1 MTRRSHLC
9 FIALAML
16 ALGWAQVFGLT
27 RGYVCSCSGAVEITQ
42 FDHCH
47 GHEGFGCHHDDEP
60 LHHHDDHKDHE
71 DSTTHEHTL
80 LKESL
85 DSSVLSFPQISHA
98 TVIITDLYEGV
109 FSRVGTIQAQ
119 ASYPC
124 YGLDPSLKRRWP
136 QVLTRTIALRV

>member
-1 MTRRSHLC
+1 MSRRAHLC

-27 RGYVCSCSGAVEITQ
+27 RGYLCHCSGVQEITP

-47 GHEGFGCHHDDEP
+47 SLDGFGCHHEDEP
-60 LHHHDDHKDHE
+60 RHTHENHE
-71 DSTTHEHTL
+71 DESTHEHTL

-85 DSSVLSFPQISHA
+85 DSQLLSFPQVITNPWVITEMPVENHRPVIGLQIPLA
-98 TVIITDLYEGV
+98 T
-109 FSRVGTIQAQ
+109 FSD
-119 ASYPC
+119 AS
-124 YGLDPSLKRRWP
+124 DTTLKRRWP